1 MSHGKEKSGPL
12 RDSRINQKGESDE
25 FSPTTCVYKNVQE
38 TEKTDSSRHTKS
50 IKENQ
55 PKVISI
61 VQQDTLKLER
71 ENTRALKID
80 QSAVSSN
87 QGDSLDKDDGYLS
100 SSRQTSTRYSS
111 SCTEDNRAAV
121 DPLTTHEKI
130 QGRLN
135 TYIVEIK

>member
-1 MSHGKEKSGPL
+1 MSHGKEKAEAL
-12 RDSRINQKGESDE
+12 RENKINLKGESVA
-25 FSPTTCVYKNVQE
+25 FSPTTCVFKDVQG
-38 TEKTDSSRHTKS
+38 TERTDSSKNLQS

-55 PKVISI
+55 PKAISI

-71 ENTRALKID
+71 ENTRVLKID

-111 SCTEDNRAAV
+111 SCTEDNRAPV
-121 DPLTTHEKI
+121 DPITTYEKI
-130 QGRLN
+130 QGRLHI
-135 TYIVEIK
+135 YILDIQ